1 LVRDLKSTQQAR
13 QRFEPGGSGH
23 PLGSNVS
30 QHLVANLDE
39 PDRHWPQYS
48 VSDARFA
55 RFFSSGCIA
64 AAVADLEK
72 LSGEIA
78 RLLVAHRVKRAPW
91 YVKGGLSA
99 SSAVPI
105 SFGCSPKKH
114 SKPTLQGGGMPR

>member
-1 LVRDLKSTQQAR
+1 LA
-13 QRFEPGGSGH
+13 
-23 PLGSNVS
+23 
-30 QHLVANLDE
+30 
-39 PDRHWPQYS
+39 QYS